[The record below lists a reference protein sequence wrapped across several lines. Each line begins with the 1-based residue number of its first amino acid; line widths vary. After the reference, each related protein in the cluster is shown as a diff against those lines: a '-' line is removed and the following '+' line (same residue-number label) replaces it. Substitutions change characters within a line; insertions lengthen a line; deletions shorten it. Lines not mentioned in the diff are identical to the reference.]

1 MPNEALLATVVA
13 VRPDAPSIQAGAAGG
28 TSLLHAASK
37 ATMQSKY
44 RDRNIDVCFMRTL
57 LSSMTFDESGIVAL
71 ERQ

>member
-1 MPNEALLATVVA
+1 LPNEALLATVVA
-13 VRPDAPSIQAGAAGG
+13 VASPDGAAGG